1 MIWSLLAG
9 APRPARPVPVLHFH
23 GTADGFY
30 PLEGGLG
37 AHSIGRVE
45 HAPIAAV
52 IDEWTAFDGAH
63 RQAWTVSHEG
73 WSVQAHDG
81 PAPVALVLVNG
92 MGHQIAGGGD
102 DLLPDQAMRN
112 APDAVGMALK
122 FFTDLSLG

>member
-1 MIWSLLAG
+1 M
-9 APRPARPVPVLHFH
+9 
-23 GTADGFY
+23 
-30 PLEGGLG
+30 
-37 AHSIGRVE
+37 
-45 HAPIAAV
+45 
-52 IDEWTAFDGAH
+52 
-63 RQAWTVSHEG
+63 
-73 WSVQAHDG
+73 QAHDG